1 MDDLF
6 ESRIIGEYRRR
17 DKSMRV
23 VLQKA
28 QSLRDQNM
36 ISESENFQRHHETL
50 LAELEIFYKK
60 YRNTLVKFGFL
71 PTPPLQIELTSTELD
86 IIKSTQKKHGLRF

>member
-1 MDDLF
+1 MNELF

-28 QSLRDQNM
+28 KSLRDQHM

-60 YRNTLVKFGFL
+60 YRDTLVKFGFL
-71 PTPPLQIELTSTELD
+71 PKPPLRIEFTSAELD
-86 IIKSTQKKHGLRF
+86 IIKSIQKKHGLRF